1 MSASN
6 PLLSRVADSLYWIG
20 RYIERADNVAR
31 FVSVNL
37 QMMLDLP
44 AENTGQWQALVHTSG
59 DNRVFRERYGTATQ
73 ENVIRFLVFD
83 RENPNSIA
91 VCVNIARENA
101 RSVRDT
107 ISSEMWEQVNR
118 LYLFINST
126 RQESLTADSLPEFF
140 HRARTECH
148 LFQGLVDSTMSH
160 NEAWHFLRLGRGLER
175 ADKTTRILDVKY
187 FLLLPSVSDVG
198 TPYDDIQW
206 SAVLK
211 SVSGFEMYRKRF
223 GRIAPNQIVEFLVM
237 ERDFPR
243 AVHHS
248 INSADESLHAITGA
262 PAGGFSCASEQRLGL
277 LRSELHYSHVDSILA
292 TGLHEFLDALQ
303 VKMNRVDHAILED
316 FFAVRTDALASA
328 EAAGSLYR

>member
-91 VCVNIARENA
+91 VCVNVARENA

-140 HRARTECH
+140 HRVRTECH

-160 NEAWHFLRLGRGLER
+160 NEAWNFLRLGRGLER

-211 SVSGFEMYRKRF
+211 SVSGFEMYRKRY

-237 ERDFPR
+237 DRDFPR

-248 INSADESLHAITGA
+248 INSADESLHAITGT
-262 PAGGFSCASEQRLGL
+262 PSGGFSCASEQRLGL
-277 LRSELHYSHVDSILA
+277 LRSELHYSHMDSILA
-292 TGLHEFLDALQ
+292 SGLHEFLDALQ

>member
-1 MSASN
+1 MNSSN

-31 FVSVNL
+31 FASVNL

-44 AENTGQWQALVHTSG
+44 AENAGQWQALVDTSG
-59 DNRVFRERYGTATQ
+59 DHHKFRERYGPATQ
-73 ENVIRFLVFD
+73 EKVIRFLVFD

-91 VCVNIARENA
+91 VCVNVLRENA

-118 LYLFINST
+118 MYLFVNST
-126 RQESLTADSLPEFF
+126 NPESLTADSLPEFF

-148 LFQGLVDSTMSH
+148 LFQGLADSTMSH
-160 NEAWHFLRLGRGLER
+160 NEAWNFLRLGRELER

-187 FLLLPSVSDVG
+187 YMLLPALSDVG

-223 GRIAPNQIVEFLVM
+223 GRISPDQVVEFLLM
-237 ERDFPR
+237 DRDFPR
-243 AVHHS
+243 AVHHC
-248 INSADESLHAITGA
+248 IDGADDSLHAITGT
-262 PAGGFSCASEQRLGL
+262 PAGNFSCAAEQRLGL
-277 LRSELHYSHVDSILA
+277 LRSELHYTRVESILA
-292 TGLHEFLDALQ
+292 GGLHEFLDALQ
-303 VKMNRVDHAILED
+303 VKMNRIDTAILED
-316 FFAVRTDALASA
+316 FFALRPDTLAHA
-328 EAAGSLYR
+328 ETTGSLYR